1 MLQAALILAGCLATA
16 STAQDGNAPAVAAG
30 ASAADRVVLRDG
42 RVVLGLITSPEAG
55 PRGGFDM
62 LVRRDWAEAHVE
74 DLAAKWARNAQS
86 VARPAI
92 AQRRERLK
100 AWRRERAGFVPA
112 GDPILSWID
121 GELTRLED
129 EKAAAETPLLSVRIA
144 RGDCRSVDRATKAD
158 GRLLA
163 LGWLCGLADVE
174 EKPLGELQDALE
186 ARGYALV
193 GEETPSI
200 DRLAPIVQEPEA
212 RWLARRA
219 ATELSVDS
227 DLRFVRYQ
235 GLLLPDVQAGQPL
248 AAAEINPS
256 AILSQINKLFDPGA
270 PQGDPLAPE
279 LARIAARGRAGA
291 AVTQLEIAPD
301 LSRVVVEIALWVR
314 GPRGW
319 SVYGTRAHAVRPDQ
333 VDPAVGQNIAGDPQ
347 VQAAFSLVDKFAP
360 GAVTP
365 EMRQRGLGVGA
376 ATSQAL
382 GAARSAFN
390 HELDSL
396 ALPVLEP
403 PASTFP
409 DPKESTFPDPPVPGI
424 ETPAGLPE
432 SRPLIE

>member
-1 MLQAALILAGCLATA
+1 MLQAAMVLAVCLATV
-16 STAQDGNAPAVAAG
+16 SPVQDGNDRGVDAT
-30 ASAADRVVLRDG
+30 AADRVVLRDG
-42 RVVLGLITSPEAG
+42 RVLLGLVTSPEAG

-62 LVRRDWAEAHVE
+62 LVRRDWAEKRVG
-74 DLAAKWARNAQS
+74 DLAAKWERNAET

-92 AQRRERLK
+92 AERRERLK

-129 EKAAAETPLLSVRIA
+129 EKAAAQTPLLNVRVA
-144 RGDCRSVDRATKAD
+144 RGDCRSVDRASRTDA
-158 GRLLA
+158 RLLA
-163 LGWLCGLADVE
+163 LGWLCDLADVE
-174 EKPLGELQDALE
+174 EKPIAELQDALE
-186 ARGYALV
+186 ARGYAL
-193 GEETPSI
+193 GGGETPSL
-200 DRLAPIVQEPEA
+200 DRLAPIVREPEA

-219 ATELSVDS
+219 ATELAVDS
-227 DLRFVRYQ
+227 DLRFVRHQ

-248 AAAEINPS
+248 AAARINPS
-256 AILSQINKLFDPGA
+256 AILSQINELFDAGA
-270 PQGDPLAPE
+270 PRDDPLASE

-319 SVYGTRAHAVRPDQ
+319 FVHGTRAHTVRPDQ

-347 VQAAFSLVDKFAP
+347 VQAAFNLVDRFAP
-360 GAVTP
+360 GALTP
-365 EMRQRGLGVGA
+365 EIRQRGLNIGA

-390 HELDSL
+390 RELDLL
-396 ALPVLEP
+396 AFPVLEA
-403 PASTFP
+403 PANTFP
-409 DPKESTFPDPPVPGI
+409 DPRENPPPEPPRPGI
-424 ETPAGLPE
+424 ETPAGLP
-432 SRPLIE
+432 